1 MKGDFIMTAFLEEYG
16 KVIVVI
22 VVIGALVIL
31 ASYFKN
37 KGREAAQ
44 QNFDAYTGMATELTN
59 DAIQEAKDNG
69 NGG

>member
-1 MKGDFIMTAFLEEYG
+1 MTAFLEEYG

-37 KGREAAQ
+37 KGSDVAE
-44 QNFDAYTGMATELTN
+44 QNFDAYTGMATEITN
-59 DAIQEAKDNG
+59 EAIDEAKTKG
-69 NGG
+69 Q